1 MVRRHQRD
9 TKTFEELTAKEQA
22 LAINAHTVWY
32 LKAARAHG
40 RRIGL
45 QKSTGKIA
53 RQLRDFPNLS
63 GHRFSS
69 RERYPPLNQ
78 IAVSGQGERLSILG
92 DPALNFR
99 HIAFVN

>member
-1 MVRRHQRD
+1 MAKIVRRHQND

-32 LKAARAHG
+32 LRAARAHG

-53 RQLRDFPNLS
+53 SQLERMADQVRNLS
-63 GHRFSS
+63 
-69 RERYPPLNQ
+69 
-78 IAVSGQGERLSILG
+78 
-92 DPALNFR
+92 
-99 HIAFVN
+99 